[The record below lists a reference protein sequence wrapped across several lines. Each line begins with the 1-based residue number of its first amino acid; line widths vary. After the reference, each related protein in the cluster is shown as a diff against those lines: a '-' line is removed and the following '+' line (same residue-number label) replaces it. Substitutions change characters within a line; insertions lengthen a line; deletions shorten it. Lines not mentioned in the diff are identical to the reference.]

1 MKQSKKIETFRKI
14 ELLNLPEKTTG
25 AYISVYASG
34 PLNKT
39 GSYAD
44 NFQSKYQIK
53 IQDCSAPA
61 ILHGSLNNPTSRK
74 NALAKIDSI
83 VQVLTEFREHLTTQF
98 KEHNVRF

>member
-25 AYISVYASG
+25 SYVYVYAG
-34 PLNKT
+34 GALDKNGK
-39 GSYAD
+39 SYEERI
-44 NFQSKYQIK
+44 SEYIIR
-53 IQDCSAPA
+53 IQDCENTA